1 MMNYTVNYPE
11 RRTFAPFDQEHYL
24 LYLGENPVSYVPE
37 TAMIADGERAADP
50 EPVDG
55 YSYSGTYPDG
65 GTLIRATEATYD
77 AFVSGL
83 IRRRYSADEVEALQA
98 NMVETLV
105 NPEHPRAAEF
115 SQKWAEFQTFRDEC
129 KANAKAVLGL

>member
-1 MMNYTVNYPE
+1 MNYTVNYPKK
-11 RRTFAPFDQEHYL
+11 RTFVPFDEEHYL
-24 LYLGENPVSYVPE
+24 LYLGETPVTYAAEPALIVE
-37 TAMIADGERAADP
+37 GEAVAP

-105 NPEHPRAAEF
+105 NPEHPRAEEF
-115 SQKWAEFQTFRDEC
+115 AQKWEEFQKYRDEC
-129 KANAKAVLGL
+129 KANAKAVLGM

>member
-1 MMNYTVNYPE
+1 MKYTVNYPKK
-11 RRTFAPFDQEHYL
+11 RTFVPFDKEHYL
-24 LYLGENPVSYVPE
+24 LYLDENPVTYAAEPALIVE
-37 TAMIADGERAADP
+37 GEAVAP

-105 NPEHPRAAEF
+105 NPEHPRAEEF
-115 SQKWAEFQTFRDEC
+115 TQKWEEFQKYRDEC

>member
-1 MMNYTVNYPE
+1 MNYTVNYSE
-11 RRTFAPFDQEHYL
+11 KRTFAPFDKEHYL
-24 LYLGENPVSYVPE
+24 LYLGETSVSYVPE
-37 TAMIADGERAADP
+37 TAMIADGERTADP

-115 SQKWAEFQTFRDEC
+115 TQKWEEFQKFRDEC
-129 KANAKAVLGL
+129 KADAKAVLGL

>member
-1 MMNYTVNYPE
+1 MNYTVNYPKK
-11 RRTFAPFDQEHYL
+11 RTFVPFDKEHYL
-24 LYLGENPVSYVPE
+24 LYLGETPVTYAAEP
-37 TAMIADGERAADP
+37 AMIAEGEAVAP

-105 NPEHPRAAEF
+105 SPKHPRAEEF
-115 SQKWAEFQTFRDEC
+115 TQKWEEFQKYRDEC